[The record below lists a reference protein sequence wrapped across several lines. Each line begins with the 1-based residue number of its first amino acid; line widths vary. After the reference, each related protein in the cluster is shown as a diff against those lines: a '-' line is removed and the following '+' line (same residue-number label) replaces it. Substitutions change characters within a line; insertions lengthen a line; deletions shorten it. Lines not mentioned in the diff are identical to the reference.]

1 MVTTHGSIT
10 EREESFILIS
20 AVRFFY
26 NVIEAETAYYLFKY
40 DLQKR
45 KLKNIIPTPVF
56 GREMSYLFIEE
67 QNPF

>member
-10 EREESFILIS
+10 EREESFILII

-26 NVIEAETAYYLFKY
+26 NVIEVEKAYYLFKY

-45 KLKNIIPTPVF
+45 KLKNIIRPLF
-56 GREMSYLFIEE
+56 LAGRCRIYL
-67 QNPF
+67 